1 MTDDRIAGTAKN
13 VGGKIEEVYGSVTG
27 DVGSQLRGKMR
38 QAEDAAQDLYGQAKD
53 SVADAAR
60 VVQDTAED
68 AGDFVRDFIES
79 RPYTTAFAALA
90 VGFLIGRMGHR
101 D

>member
-13 VGGKIEEVYGSVTG
+13 IGGKIEETYGSVTG
-27 DVGSQLRGKMR
+27 DAGSQFRGKMR
-38 QAEDAAQDLYGQAKD
+38 QAEGAAQDLYGQAKD
-53 SVADAAR
+53 SMAGAAR
-60 VVQDTAED
+60 VVQDTAGE
-68 AGDFVRDFIES
+68 AGDIVRDFIET

-90 VGFLIGRMGHR
+90 IGFLIGRMGHR